1 MQLKKQLIPNS
12 LFLHVRSF
20 EIAQMSQILLGGKNG
35 ERDLKSRSPT
45 ESYQWFAFCSWKK
58 MKQES
63 RNCRDGDMVSIW
75 ENRKS
80 CKRETSVRP
89 ATTGYHQRLAHIMT
103 DIPGNLGTQHN
114 PVLWTME

>member
-12 LFLHVRSF
+12 LFLHMRSF

-63 RNCRDGDMVSIW
+63 RNCRDGDGLHLGEQKELQEGNIS
-75 ENRKS
+75 KA
-80 CKRETSVRP
+80 C
-89 ATTGYHQRLAHIMT
+89 YHRL
-103 DIPGNLGTQHN
+103 PPEVGTHKD
-114 PVLWTME
+114 